1 MRWLASC
8 ILQDLAS
15 IILQAITI
23 MLANLIAATAFTM
36 KVLSITN
43 SDDVPLVAVDG
54 KPTLVYWNSAGW

>member
-1 MRWLASC
+1 
-8 ILQDLAS
+8 
-15 IILQAITI
+15 

-43 SDDVPLVAVDG
+43 PEDVPLAAVDG